1 VMGMNTLVFDI
12 ETIPDTEFGASY
24 FELDGLNPED
34 TAKAMAH
41 LRQQESGTDFQ
52 KLPFH
57 RVVAIS
63 AVWRGRGDEI
73 KVLSFGTPES
83 DEAEL
88 IRQFFGAIDKYSP
101 TLVSWNGSGF
111 DLPVLHYR
119 AMKHGIEAARYW
131 ETGANDQSFRWNNY
145 ISRYHERHTDLMD
158 LLALYNLRAAA
169 RLDEVASLLGFPGKL
184 GMDGSKVWD
193 AWLAGEIVG
202 IRDYCETDV
211 LNTWLVYLAFERFRG
226 NLQASELEN
235 EHQILRDLLRNSGK
249 PHLQEFLVAWPA

>member
-1 VMGMNTLVFDI
+1 
-12 ETIPDTEFGASY
+12 
-24 FELDGLNPED
+24 
-34 TAKAMAH
+34 
-41 LRQQESGTDFQ
+41 
-52 KLPFH
+52 
-57 RVVAIS
+57 
-63 AVWRGRGDEI
+63 
-73 KVLSFGTPES
+73 
-83 DEAEL
+83 
-88 IRQFFGAIDKYSP
+88 
-101 TLVSWNGSGF
+101 
-111 DLPVLHYR
+111 
-119 AMKHGIEAARYW
+119 MKHGIEAPRYW

-226 NLQASELEN
+226 NLQSSELTQ
-235 EHQILRDLLRNSGK
+235 EHMLLRGLLADSGQA
-249 PHLQEFLVAWPA
+249 HLQEFLAAWPG